1 MPVSLKAAAAVASK
15 DVNNSKLL
23 AAVLLGTPSAGK
35 SASLGTFGVKTLYAY
50 FGAETHGA
58 ISASTH
64 GNCEVVLYPLSFD
77 DTGKPLTPEQAVKRL
92 MELLGDKETLKAE
105 GIKAVAVDGLTELE
119 QQIMETQTWK
129 SRVEIEKK
137 GVTAYAGDVTLSMF
151 RPVLDA
157 LRSLQRDLDMHYAVT
172 CILDVQK
179 YDDDGTILD
188 GAPRLKGYDVAVGL
202 LLQIPDRIMIGPLSD
217 DDGNIEPRFQ
227 WTAKAH
233 RSTADQKTK
242 VVRKTFN
249 FRPQLIGVDMKT
261 FPAHTKADLSRLI
274 KYKEAKKYVKNEG

>member
-15 DVNNSKLL
+15 DLINSKLL
-23 AAVLLGTPSAGK
+23 AAVLLGTPSGGK
-35 SASLGTFGVKTLYAY
+35 SGALGTFGVKTLYAY
-50 FGAETHGA
+50 FGAEKHGYV
-58 ISASTH
+58 SALTH
-64 GNCEVVLYPLSFD
+64 GNCELSPYPLSLD
-77 DTGKPLTPEQAVKRL
+77 DNEKPLTPEQAIKRL
-92 MELLGDKETLKAE
+92 MDVLTDKETLKAE
-105 GIKAVAVDGLTELE
+105 GIKAVVVDGLTELE
-119 QQIMETQTWK
+119 QQIMETQAWK
-129 SRVEIEKK
+129 SRIEIEKK
-137 GVTAYAGDVTLSMF
+137 GVTSYAGDVTLSMF
-151 RPVLDA
+151 RPIMEA
-157 LRSLQRDLDMHYAVT
+157 LRTLQRDLGVHYAVS

-179 YDDDGTILD
+179 YEDDGTILD

-202 LLQIPDRIMIGPLSD
+202 LLQIPDRIMIGPMSD
-217 DDGNIEPRFQ
+217 DNGDIEPRFQ